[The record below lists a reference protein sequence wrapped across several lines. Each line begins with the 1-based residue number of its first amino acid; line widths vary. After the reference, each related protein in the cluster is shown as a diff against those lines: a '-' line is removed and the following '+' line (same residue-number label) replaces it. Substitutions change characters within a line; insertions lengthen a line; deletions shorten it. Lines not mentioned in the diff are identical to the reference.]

1 MKHLLLF
8 LGGLFCLLS
17 PTLAQMPGWQWAKR
31 TGLNRN
37 YIRFSPEPKSIA
49 TDKAGNIYMA
59 ATIGDTAFDI
69 DGHPLPTFGKNDIL
83 LSSFG
88 CDGRYRWS
96 KVIGNRNDSDQVTN
110 VKTDSMGNV
119 YLCGTMTLKHP
130 GGSGNT
136 GHIDTDT
143 NIIGNS
149 YRTMF
154 IAKWDSIGHL
164 LWCRQPEPDTI
175 GYLGAN
181 IYNSLIGMDLSPDG
195 TVHFAAYLSPGA
207 YAGYRMTATTP
218 GVYVI
223 RYDAQGNYL
232 GNTALEAYEKSQAIN
247 FWTPQSGTQFLYD
260 APHMRYLLY
269 GHIGLYLSRQLG
281 NITFEGPK
289 GFVASFQEKNGKAAF
304 VRLPSAASS
313 SADTGNFIYNLAINN
328 TGNIFVLGAAN
339 ASSMFC
345 GRNFSNPQGQWATY
359 IFKLDGQSGDTLW
372 TKVGYRSQKLPYF
385 NQNEYLINQSGL
397 SVFNG
402 LVTIGGI
409 FIDSLNFPGFSLNS
423 NRSTDSN
430 TLFLLQLN
438 ATTGAINR
446 GQLIKSRMAYMSQ
459 VGHDPRGNFYFAGQV
474 MDSIQFLNPNSTG
487 TITFRSGNTYPY
499 KSYFHFLAK
508 WGVAGCTCTP
518 PVAAYT
524 PASSSANTLSYSY
537 TGTTLGID
545 SLVWDWGDGHSTT
558 VLSGFATPIMHT
570 YPTSGKQYTVCVNVY
585 GNCGSSQYCGLSA
598 PVAVQLLNQP
608 EKIKVYP
615 NPAKDILHV
624 EAGAAHKF
632 QIINPIGQ
640 VLLQGTIS
648 SRDKLDI
655 NSLAPGSYTLL
666 LSDTKKGRICL
677 PFSKF

>member
-8 LGGLFCLLS
+8 LAGLFYLLS
-17 PTLAQMPGWQWAKR
+17 PALAQMPGWQWAKR

-37 YIRFSPEPKSIA
+37 FTIFSPEPKSIA
-49 TDKAGNIYMA
+49 SDRAGNIYMA
-59 ATIGDTAFDI
+59 ATIGDTVFDM
-69 DGHPLPTFGKNDIL
+69 DGHPLATYGKNDIL
-83 LSSFG
+83 LSSFSCMG
-88 CDGRYRWS
+88 QYRWS
-96 KVIGNRNDSDQVTN
+96 KVIGNRNDSDRVMN

-119 YLCGTMTLKHP
+119 YLCGAMTLKHP
-130 GGSGNT
+130 AGSGNT

-154 IAKWDSIGHL
+154 IAKWDSSGHL
-164 LWCRQPEPDTI
+164 LWWRQPEPDTI

-181 IYNSLIGMDLSPDG
+181 RYNSLIGMDLSPDG

-207 YAGYRMTATTP
+207 YAGYRMTVNTP

-232 GNTALEAYEKSQAIN
+232 GNTALEAYERSQAIN
-247 FWTPQSGTQFLYD
+247 YWTPQWGTQFLYD

-281 NITFEGPK
+281 NITFWGPK
-289 GFVASFQEKNGKAAF
+289 GFVASFQEKTGKAVF

-313 SADTGNFIYNLAINN
+313 SADTGNFAYNL
-328 TGNIFVLGAAN
+328 TLDKSGNIYVLGAAN
-339 ASSMFC
+339 ASSIFC
-345 GRNFSNPQGQWATY
+345 GRNFSNPLGQWATY
-359 IFKLDGQSGDTLW
+359 IFKLDGQTGDTLW

-385 NQNEYLINQSGL
+385 NNNEYQINQSGL
-397 SVFNG
+397 SVSNG

-409 FIDSLNFPGFSLNS
+409 FIDSLNFPGYSLNS
-423 NRSTDSN
+423 NRSIDSN

-446 GQLIKSRMAYMSQ
+446 GQLIKSRMAFMSQ
-459 VGHDPRGNFYFAGQV
+459 VGHDPRGNFYFAGIV
-474 MDSIQFLNPNSTG
+474 LDSIQFLNPNSTG
-487 TITFRSGNTYPY
+487 SITFRSGNPYPY
-499 KSYFHFLAK
+499 KGIFHFLAK
-508 WGVAGCTCTP
+508 WGVASCTCTP

-524 PASSSANTLSYSY
+524 PASSSGNTLSYSY

-570 YPTSGKQYTVCVNVY
+570 YPTSGKQYNVCVNVY
-585 GNCGSSQYCGLSA
+585 GNCGSDQYCGLSA
-598 PVAVQLLNQP
+598 PVVVQHLSP
-608 EKIKVYP
+608 SEKIKVYP
-615 NPAKDILHV
+615 NPAKDMLHV
-624 EAGAAHKF
+624 DDPSAESY
-632 QIINPIGQ
+632 QIISLSGQ
-640 VLLQGTIS
+640 VLQQSTVPPNKDLVLS
-648 SRDKLDI
+648 ALP
-655 NSLAPGSYTLL
+655 PGSYILL
-666 LSDTKKGRICL
+666 LHRAAGGKERIL
-677 PFSKF
+677 FSKL